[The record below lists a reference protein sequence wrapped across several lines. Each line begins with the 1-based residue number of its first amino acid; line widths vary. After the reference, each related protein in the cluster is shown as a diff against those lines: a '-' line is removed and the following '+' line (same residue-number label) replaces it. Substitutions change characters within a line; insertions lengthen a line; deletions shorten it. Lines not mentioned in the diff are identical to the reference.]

1 MSDIKAIEFVAEV
14 RQIRTMADSSINVI
28 LNMPETC
35 LEQAKVL
42 LGWHHLA
49 VRGVLAVEK
58 DEDGESGKRGKIH
71 I

>member
-1 MSDIKAIEFVAEV
+1 VSDIKAIEFIAEV
-14 RQIRTMADSSINVI
+14 RQIRGMVDGSVNVT
-28 LNMPETC
+28 LNLGENMMD
-35 LEQAKVL
+35 QAKVL

>member
-1 MSDIKAIEFVAEV
+1 MSKINAVEIVAEI
-14 RQIRTMADSSINVI
+14 RQVRTMADGSINVI
-28 LNMPETC
+28 MNLPETC

>member
-1 MSDIKAIEFVAEV
+1 VSDIKAIEFIAEV
-14 RQIRTMADSSINVI
+14 RQVKTMADGSFTVY
-28 LNMPETC
+28 LNMPEMC

>member
-1 MSDIKAIEFVAEV
+1 MADIKAIEFVAEV
-14 RQIRTMADSSINVI
+14 RQVKTMADGSFTVY

-49 VRGVLAVEK
+49 VRGVMEVVEK
-58 DEDGESGKRGKIH
+58 EDDNRGKHKKIH
-71 I
+71 F

>member
-1 MSDIKAIEFVAEV
+1 MSDIKAIEFIAEV
-14 RQIRTMADSSINVI
+14 RQIRGMVDGSVNVT
-28 LNMPETC
+28 LNLGENMMD
-35 LEQAKVL
+35 QAKVL